1 MLESNNNDDEDS
13 VIIIDEDDLKPDI
26 EKVNSTINEVLNLA
40 RSYRLKNA
48 EDIQKSII
56 KVINNSEINP
66 SVLINQKGETLT
78 HLIIKEDK
86 LESLELII
94 ESYISLLGFSDRFF
108 EWFLSENKEGQTV
121 LDICVRYSNKDI
133 IKYLYEIV
141 SKTTESNF
149 RLKENRKGIF
159 HYAAIYNKIYPI
171 IYFYE
176 KLQRFF
182 KNFLIIDTP
191 AENGMTPLLYACQ
204 NGNKEISILLIDLG
218 ANYNWKDNL
227 GNTCLHYAIESGND
241 SLVKKLIM
249 FGADKNIRNAEG
261 ESPLDL
267 AEKKKDDKMINI
279 LREKKCPI
287 IMSLFNIEN
296 KEINSL
302 KNNGNNFFIL
312 FVIIF
317 FIVLY
322 KWYILIKIY
331 YVYQYNNK
339 YDIMPFI
346 YDMDTIRTICR
357 NVFPGQEYKE
367 CEINNNAIQLYIQST
382 NDTKSIINNIKQLF
396 NEDTIGYNYLEVFYI
411 LQWIFT
417 LFEVIILIII
427 LKFLFFPKDI
437 YMKQNEI
444 SKTTTMIKLYEE
456 SKNFCPKCRIIKTD
470 KTVHCIIC
478 DRCVR
483 DFDHHCDALNICINA
498 DNMSLYK
505 KFIYI
510 FLTYLIYNI
519 IHFAYSK

>member
-1 MLESNNNDDEDS
+1 MLESNNNDEEDS
-13 VIIIDEDDLKPDI
+13 IIIIDEEDLKPDI
-26 EKVNSTINEVLNLA
+26 EKVNTTINEVLNLA
-40 RSYRLKNA
+40 RNYRLKNT

-66 SVLINQKGETLT
+66 SVLINQKGETLI

-108 EWFLSENKEGQTV
+108 EWFLSENIEGQTI
-121 LDICVRYSNKDI
+121 LDMCIKYSNKDI

-149 RLKENRKGIF
+149 RLRENRKGIF

-182 KNFLIIDTP
+182 KNFLIIDVPT
-191 AENGMTPLLYACQ
+191 ETGMTPLLYACQ
-204 NGNKEISILLIDLG
+204 NGNKEISILLIELG
-218 ANYNWKDNL
+218 ANINWKDNL

-241 SLVKKLIM
+241 SLVKKLIL
-249 FGADKNIRNAEG
+249 FGADKNLKNNED
-261 ESPLDL
+261 ELPLDI
-267 AEKKKDDKMINI
+267 AEKKKDIKMVNI
-279 LREKKCPI
+279 LKEKKCPI

-312 FVIIF
+312 FMFII
-317 FIVLY
+317 IIIIY
-322 KWYILIKIY
+322 KWYILLKIY
-331 YVYQYNNK
+331 YIYQYNNK
-339 YDIMPFI
+339 YDIIPFI
-346 YDMDTIRTICR
+346 YDMNTIRTICR
-357 NVFPGQEYKE
+357 NVFPEKEYKE
-367 CEINNNAIQLYIQST
+367 CEINNNAINLYLQNT
-382 NDTKSIINNIKQLF
+382 NDTKIKNNIKQLF
-396 NEDTIGYNYLEVFYI
+396 NEDTIGYNYLTLFYI
-411 LQWIFT
+411 MQWIFT
-417 LFEVIILIII
+417 LFEVIILFII

-456 SKNFCPKCRIIKTD
+456 SKNFCPKCRIVKTET
-470 KTVHCIIC
+470 TVHCIIC

-483 DFDHHCDALNICINA
+483 EFVHHCDALNICISAGNI
-498 DNMSLYK
+498 SLYK
-505 KFIYI
+505 KLIYI
-510 FLTYLIYNI
+510 FLAYLIYNI
-519 IHFAYSK
+519 IHFMNSK

>member
-1 MLESNNNDDEDS
+1 MLENDYGNDS
-13 VIIIDEDDLKPDI
+13 IIFIDEEPKPDI
-26 EKVNSTINEVLNLA
+26 EKVNSIIKQVLELA
-40 RSYRLKNA
+40 RSYKINNF
-48 EDIQKSII
+48 ENIQKSII
-56 KVINNSEINP
+56 KIINNSEINP
-66 SVLINQKGETLT
+66 SNIKNKNGETLT
-78 HLIIKEDK
+78 HLIIKEGD
-86 LESLELII
+86 LESLKLII
-94 ESYISLLGFSDRFF
+94 ESYIQLLGFTSLFF
-108 EWFLSENKEGQTV
+108 DWFLSEDNDGQTI
-121 LDICVRYSNKDI
+121 LEICVKYSNNKDI
-133 IKYLYEIV
+133 IKYIYEIV
-141 SKTTESNF
+141 SKTTDSNF

-182 KNFLIIDTP
+182 KNTLIIDVPTKD
-191 AENGMTPLLYACQ
+191 GMTPLLYACR
-204 NGNKEISILLIDLG
+204 NGNKEISNLLIDLG
-218 ANYNWKDNL
+218 ANINWKDNK
-227 GNTCLHYAIESGND
+227 GNTCLHYAVSSGND

-249 FGADKNIRNAEG
+249 FGADKKSKNEK
-261 ESPLDL
+261 EETPLDIAL
-267 AEKKKDDKMINI
+267 KSNNNKIIGILKD
-279 LREKKCPI
+279 KKCPI

-312 FVIIF
+312 FIIIF

-483 DFDHHCDALNICINA
+483 DFDHHCDTLNICINA

-510 FLTYLIYNI
+510 FLAYIIYSI